1 MQKVLLVLIG
11 GATGTGFRFGL
22 ATLINALIKQPS
34 FPYATFLINLTGS
47 FAIGLLAEW
56 FYAKEVVSPDVRV
69 AILTGVLGGY
79 TTFSSF
85 SIETFGLL
93 RDGKVSA
100 ALMYA
105 LGSVVL
111 GLLATWGG
119 VRLGQNF

>member
-1 MQKVLLVLIG
+1 MQKVLWVLIG
-11 GATGTGFRFGL
+11 GATGTGMRFGL
-22 ATLINALIKQPS
+22 ATLINSLLKQPS
-34 FPYATFLINLTGS
+34 FPYATFIINLTGS

-56 FYAKEVVSPDVRV
+56 FYAKEVVSPDLRV

-100 ALMYA
+100 AVAYS
-105 LGSVVL
+105 LGSLLL
-111 GLLATWGG
+111 GLLATWGS
-119 VRLGQNF
+119 VRLAQNF